1 MFLGFGVDVSEDVD
15 VGEVDPEPAEQRGH
29 PEGHAPARKEQTAQR
44 VKISGLVPGEL
55 RNSDCFSSA
64 HVTHARRSWS
74 MRLILPPMKTRILQS
89 PHLLLLVS
97 RNGMSRVRPAS
108 TNTHFIDEDFTFP
121 LALFFF
127 FSCVTAYYKLGSQ
140 EGLRAV
146 SAVTEQTQEHHGIIK

>member
-29 PEGHAPARKEQTAQR
+29 SEGCAPARKEQSAQR
-44 VKISGLVPGEL
+44 VKISRLVPGEL
-55 RNSDCFSSA
+55 CNSDCFSSA

-97 RNGMSRVRPAS
+97 RNGMSRVRPANI
-108 TNTHFIDEDFTFP
+108 NTHFTNEDFKTFSFSHVSLLIMNGISGGP
-121 LALFFF
+121 LRCL
-127 FSCVTAYYKLGSQ
+127 SC
-140 EGLRAV
+140 
-146 SAVTEQTQEHHGIIK
+146 H

>member
-29 PEGHAPARKEQTAQR
+29 SEGHAPASKEQTAQR
-44 VKISGLVPGEL
+44 VKISRLVPGEL
-55 RNSDCFSSA
+55 CNNDYFSSA

-97 RNGMSRVRPAS
+97 RNGMSRVRPAN
-108 TNTHFIDEDFTFP
+108 TNTHFTDEDFRFP
-121 LALFFF
+121 LDLFLLLM
-127 FSCVTAYYKLGSQ
+127 CRCL
-140 EGLRAV
+140 L
-146 SAVTEQTQEHHGIIK
+146 